1 MNYSCKNIVCICCK
15 VSKHHVHLKKW
26 FEDVTSVVEFKDVLD
41 VKKISFNKQ
50 NGNGNLKNGKEQ
62 QVETKPLKVLFNS
75 LTEK

>member
-1 MNYSCKNIVCICCK
+1 
-15 VSKHHVHLKKW
+15 LKKW

-75 LTEK
+75 